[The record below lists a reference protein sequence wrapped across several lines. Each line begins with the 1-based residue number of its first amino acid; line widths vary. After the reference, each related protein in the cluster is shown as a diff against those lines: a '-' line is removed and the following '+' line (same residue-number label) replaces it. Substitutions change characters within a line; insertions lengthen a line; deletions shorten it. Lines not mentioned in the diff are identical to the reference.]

1 MVGRLWLAVISLC
14 GALLFSPVDT
24 AEANEKTVFAIFWR
38 GCEELCEGFQKYFVE
53 REIDARIFIRDAA
66 QDKSKIPL
74 FLEEARAMNADLIL
88 SWGTSVTLGFAGKLK
103 DTDNSGLNTNIP
115 QVFTAVA
122 DPVGAGIIKSL
133 DNTGR
138 ANITGTFNRV
148 PEAVNINTIRSYLP
162 AFKRLGLLYNKN
174 ERNSV
179 LKKDELTDLAKVMDF
194 ELIAIEVPLQSN
206 GMPQSSDIPIK
217 VSELKE
223 KGVDFIYLGSSSFLD
238 SNRDLFTGTA
248 VENGIPV
255 LSPYERLVR
264 ESHGLLSIAA
274 RYQDVGRLAGQQAER
289 ILIDGETP
297 GNIPVAHVTDFAY
310 VINMDVA
317 RKLNLF
323 PPVEILQFA
332 ETVN

>member
-1 MVGRLWLAVISLC
+1 MAGRLWLAVISLC
-14 GALLFSPVDT
+14 GALLFSHTDT
-24 AEANEKTVFAIFWR
+24 AQASEKTVYAIFWR
-38 GCEELCEGFQKYFVE
+38 GCEELCDGFQKYFVE
-53 REIDARIFIRDAA
+53 QGIDAKISIRDAA
-66 QDKSKIPL
+66 QDKSKISS
-74 FLEEARAMNADLIL
+74 FLEEARRMDADLIL
-88 SWGTSVTLGFAGKLK
+88 SWGTSVTLGIAGKLK
-103 DTDNSGLNTNIP
+103 DTETSGLNTKIP

-122 DPVGAGIIKSL
+122 DPVGAGIIESL

-138 ANITGTFNRV
+138 PNITGTFNRV

-162 AFKRLGLLYNKN
+162 DFKRLGLLYNRN

-179 LKKDELTDLAKVMDF
+179 LKKNELIDLTEKMDF
-194 ELIAIEVPLQSN
+194 ELIALEIPLQSN

-217 VSELKE
+217 MAELKE

-238 SNRDLFTGTA
+238 TNRDLFTGAA

-264 ESHGLLSIAA
+264 ESQGLLSIAA

-310 VINMDVA
+310 VINMEVA